1 MPKITLFF
9 LSILASGCIIIDD
22 GKSPSSPNDTGWQ
35 HSTESE
41 TETETT
47 DPTQPQ
53 EDHNG
58 SFYLSPNAAPSG
70 VTFITSVRS
79 DQQID
84 WNTIDN
90 IQAFG
95 DIEICQIQPLYDEIL
110 LTIRIERD
118 VPEAP
123 VDFLIEYTDGDVDFI
138 ENGLY
143 IDYESDIGSAQVGD
157 NRCD

>member
-1 MPKITLFF
+1 MLKAVPFF
-9 LSILASGCIIIDD
+9 LSILTSGCIIIDD
-22 GKSPSSPNDTGWQ
+22 GKSPNQHEDTGWED
-35 HSTESE
+35 TEQAN
-41 TETETT
+41 ETT

-70 VTFITSVRS
+70 ITFITSVRS

-84 WNTIDN
+84 WSTIDN

-143 IDYESDIGSAQVGD
+143 IDYESDIGSAEVGD
-157 NRCD
+157 NHCD

>member
-1 MPKITLFF
+1 MLKATPFF
-9 LSILASGCIIIDD
+9 LSLITSGCIIIDD
-22 GKSPSSPNDTGWQ
+22 GKAPNQHEDTGWED
-35 HSTESE
+35 TEQAQE
-41 TETETT
+41 TS
-47 DPTQPQ
+47 DSTQPQ

-84 WNTIDN
+84 WSTIDN

-138 ENGLY
+138 ENGLF
-143 IDYESDIGSAQVGD
+143 IDYESDIGSAEVGD
-157 NRCD
+157 NHCD

>member
-1 MPKITLFF
+1 MLRATPIL
-9 LSILASGCIIIDD
+9 LSIFASGCIIIDE
-22 GKSPSSPNDTGWQ
+22 GKATQTAQDTGWEEGAD
-35 HSTESE
+35 SASETTES
-41 TETETT
+41 
-47 DPTQPQ
+47 TQPQ

-70 VTFITSVRS
+70 VTFITSMRS
-79 DQQID
+79 DQEID

-95 DIEICQIQPLYDEIL
+95 DIEICQTQPLYDEML

-118 VPEAP
+118 APEAP
-123 VDFLIEYTDGDVDFI
+123 IDFLIEYTDGDVDFI

-143 IDYESDIGSAQVGD
+143 IDYESDIGSAEVGD
-157 NRCD
+157 NYCD